1 MARLVPATHAVGS
14 LAANMQ
20 SHGLRRF
27 AGWKP
32 AFHGF
37 ADFLGLSGYVG

>member
-1 MARLVPATHAVGS
+1 VRGVKGGGWGR
-14 LAANMQ
+14 Q

-32 AFHGF
+32 AVHEGALWPAGF
-37 ADFLGLSGYVG
+37 QPAFFERIC